1 MTGYGDGSEQVGG
14 VSYSVEVRSLNN
26 RYFKASLHVD
36 EPISGLEAELESL
49 LRKRL
54 ARGSVTLTVHARDTG
69 GTSAAVIHDGVL
81 LAYLDHLEKL
91 HERFDARHRTVQID
105 LTALL
110 TLPGVLQSPDSQQA
124 LSAARPVVLKL
135 TERACDKVLG
145 MRANEGRGIADDL
158 TRQRQ
163 VIRERLA
170 TITARAPQVIEE
182 YHQRLRAR
190 IDDLL
195 RRAELAVDQKDLVR
209 EVAIFAERADISEE
223 LSRLAGHLRQ
233 FEELVAA
240 ADQEPA
246 GRTLEFLT
254 QEMLREANTIASKS
268 NDAVISRAIVEI
280 KGAIDRI
287 KEQAQNVE

>member
-1 MTGYGDGSEQVGG
+1 MTGYGDASEQVGG
-14 VSYSVEVRSLNN
+14 VRYSVELRSLNN
-26 RYFKASLHVD
+26 RFFKASLRVD
-36 EPISGLEAELESL
+36 DPIAGLEAELDSL
-49 LRKRL
+49 LRKHL
-54 ARGSVTLTVHARDTG
+54 GRGSISLTVHARDAG
-69 GTSAAVIHDGVL
+69 SSAAAVIHDAALV
-81 LAYLDHLEKL
+81 AYLDHLEKL
-91 HERFDARHRTVQID
+91 HERFTARQRAVHID

-110 TLPGVLQSPDSQQA
+110 MLPGVLQAPDPQQA
-124 LSAARPVVLKL
+124 VSAARPVVLRL
-135 TERACDKVLG
+135 TERACDKVLA
-145 MRANEGRGIADDL
+145 MRTTEGRGIADDL
-158 TRQRQ
+158 IKQRQ
-163 VIRERLA
+163 VIRDRLA
-170 TITARAPQVIEE
+170 VVATRAPQVIEE
-182 YHQRLRAR
+182 YHHRLRAR

-223 LSRLAGHLRQ
+223 LSRLAGHLSQ
-233 FEELVAA
+233 FEELAA

-268 NDAVISRAIVEI
+268 NDATISRAIVEI